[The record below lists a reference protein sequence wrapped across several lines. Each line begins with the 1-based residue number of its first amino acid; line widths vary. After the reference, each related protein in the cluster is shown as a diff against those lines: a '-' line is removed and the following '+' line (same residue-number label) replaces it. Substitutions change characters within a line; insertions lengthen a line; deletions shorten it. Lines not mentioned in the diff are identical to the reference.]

1 MHLPTLIVITLLTN
15 LLIGFYLSILYR
27 RRPKDKCFKY
37 WALSC
42 GCFVFGI
49 SASVSRGYD
58 VPAFFSFFIA
68 DFFLIITA
76 VLVLL
81 GLIRFSRFR
90 FTKAKRQRSIAIL
103 CLMTLAL
110 FFSYHN
116 PALVTLVGSLSV
128 AMLFIAGA
136 WLIRRSVF
144 NEPIYTGTLQFIFI
158 LHSVVLIVQAALV
171 CFHWD
176 NINYSGLPDQAIHTL
191 LSHVTLTTLTALLLP
206 WLSFLKLERSL
217 TIKSQRDGL
226 TKLANR
232 TFFFSQVE
240 RHWLQYPQVKVVLMM
255 IDIDHF
261 KEINDKFGHHV
272 GDIALK
278 AVADIMSK
286 GLRSHDLIGR
296 IGGEE
301 FAVILY
307 NIELDVAQ
315 QIANRLCNQV
325 MKQMAVIDG
334 HNINLTIS
342 IGMVQVL
349 PARNQIH
356 GAFKVADEALYHSKH
371 SGRNTVTLGQLNEVS
386 S

>member
-1 MHLPTLIVITLLTN
+1 
-15 LLIGFYLSILYR
+15 
-27 RRPKDKCFKY
+27 
-37 WALSC
+37 
-42 GCFVFGI
+42 
-49 SASVSRGYD
+49 
-58 VPAFFSFFIA
+58 
-68 DFFLIITA
+68 
-76 VLVLL
+76 
-81 GLIRFSRFR
+81 
-90 FTKAKRQRSIAIL
+90 
-103 CLMTLAL
+103 
-110 FFSYHN
+110 
-116 PALVTLVGSLSV
+116 
-128 AMLFIAGA
+128 
-136 WLIRRSVF
+136 
-144 NEPIYTGTLQFIFI
+144 
-158 LHSVVLIVQAALV
+158 
-171 CFHWD
+171 
-176 NINYSGLPDQAIHTL
+176 
-191 LSHVTLTTLTALLLP
+191 LTTLTALLLP

-349 PARNQIH
+349 PAHNQIH

-371 SGRNTVTLGQLNEVS
+371 SGRNTVTLGQLTEVS